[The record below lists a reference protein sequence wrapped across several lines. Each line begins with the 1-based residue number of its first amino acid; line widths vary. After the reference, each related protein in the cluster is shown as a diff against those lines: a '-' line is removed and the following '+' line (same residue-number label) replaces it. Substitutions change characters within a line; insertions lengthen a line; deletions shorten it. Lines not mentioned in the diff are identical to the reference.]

1 MINGGRKDIL
11 NILDLKS
18 LKEPYYIVNLAGL
31 QYTGDNFGGVFLWDD
46 KSTETPDDLNI
57 IKLENFEVGRY
68 ERSRSDGTTL
78 NTLDIKEII
87 NTTDQDLGSIV

>member
-31 QYTGDNFGGVFLWDD
+31 QYTGITSVECSYGM
-46 KSTETPDDLNI
+46 
-57 IKLENFEVGRY
+57 
-68 ERSRSDGTTL
+68 
-78 NTLDIKEII
+78 I
-87 NTTDQDLGSIV
+87 NLLKYQMI